1 MRFTGASIL
10 VTAIGL
16 GLSIPTL
23 AQQKPQV
30 PQTPQGM
37 SDFDKAHE
45 AAFTKDKAEEAS
57 RLTEEAARILPAGPV
72 ATGAIPRKNYIDNY
86 IFDRM
91 KRDGIG
97 HAPLSSDQEFLRRAY
112 VDATG
117 TLPTAEEVRAFVAS
131 ADPQKRDKLVDKL
144 VESEEFAEQFSWLWG
159 DMLNQQ
165 DPAYN
170 YWIKEFL
177 RADRPYNEVV
187 TDMMSGVAKTHTT
200 IPALGLFSDAYVGT
214 NSSPMNMDDYR
225 GLNRLDTLDYFAIAS
240 SRVLLGMN
248 TSCISCHD
256 GAGHLEPVNL
266 YLSEKTREEFWKS
279 AAFHGKMR
287 MIGRWDDRS
296 KNNTSADLHLDEL
309 ATAQAYNTN
318 GDWPWPT
325 ASMNLQPRDGRTYE
339 PAFLLT
345 GEKPRPGENPR
356 LAYARMITS
365 HPQFRRAAVNIMW
378 GKLMTVGFV
387 EPYDSFDLARLDP
400 KNPPPA
406 PWTLQPT
413 NAELLQAMAD
423 DFGTHNYSLQHVAKT
438 IMKSSAYQLSSHYDG
453 EWKAAYVPYYARRLV
468 RVMTGP
474 ELVDALTAATG
485 KPGDFDSS
493 GKKVVRVKQ
502 LPGPGSVREAELKNI
517 LQSFFQSNRQTPAPV
532 GNRASTLQ
540 ALLLMSSKAVNNRVL
555 AQDGSRVQKLLESGK
570 TNEEIIEELYLSSLS
585 RWPTPAEKRVILEF
599 MEPDRKAGAENLQW
613 VLVNSQ
619 EFALS
624 H

>member
-57 RLTEEAARILPAGPV
+57 RITEEAARILPAGPV

-117 TLPTAEEVRAFVAS
+117 TLPTADEVRAFVAS

-493 GKKVVRVKQ
+493 GKKVARVKQ

-570 TNEEIIEELYLSSLS
+570 TNEEIVEELYLSSLS

>member
-1 MRFTGASIL
+1 
-10 VTAIGL
+10 
-16 GLSIPTL
+16 
-23 AQQKPQV
+23 
-30 PQTPQGM
+30 
-37 SDFDKAHE
+37 
-45 AAFTKDKAEEAS
+45 
-57 RLTEEAARILPAGPV
+57 
-72 ATGAIPRKNYIDNY
+72 
-86 IFDRM
+86 M
-91 KRDGIG
+91 KRDGIR

-117 TLPTAEEVRAFVAS
+117 TLPTADEVRAFVAS
-131 ADPQKRDKLVDKL
+131 TDPAKRNKLVDKL

-309 ATAQAYNTN
+309 ATAQAYNTS

-356 LAYARMITS
+356 LAYARMVTS

-387 EPYDSFDLARLDP
+387 EPYDGFDLARLDP

-413 NAELLQAMAD
+413 NAELLQALAD
-423 DFGTHNYSLQHVAKT
+423 DFGKNNFSLQHVAKT

-474 ELVDALTAATG
+474 ELDRRADGCNGEAGRFRQQRQEGRARQAASW
-485 KPGDFDSS
+485 P
-493 GKKVVRVKQ
+493 RVGQ
-502 LPGPGSVREAELKNI
+502 GGRVEEHSAELFPE
-517 LQSFFQSNRQTPAPV
+517 QSADTGAGRE
-532 GNRASTLQ
+532 
-540 ALLLMSSKAVNNRVL
+540 
-555 AQDGSRVQKLLESGK
+555 SRLD
-570 TNEEIIEELYLSSLS
+570 
-585 RWPTPAEKRVILEF
+585 A
-599 MEPDRKAGAENLQW
+599 AGAAADEQQGGQQPRARAGRQPRAEAARVGEDQRGDHRRAVPVELVPVADAGGKAASSSSSWNPIEKPARKIFSGCSSTVRNLR
-613 VLVNSQ
+613 
-619 EFALS
+619 
-624 H
+624 

>member
-10 VTAIGL
+10 VTAMGL
-16 GLSIPTL
+16 ALSITTL
-23 AQQKPQV
+23 AQQKPQ
-30 PQTPQGM
+30 PPKTPEAM

-45 AAFTKDKAEEAS
+45 RAFTKDKAEEAS
-57 RLTEEAARILPAGPV
+57 RLTEEAARMLPTGPGAAGEV
-72 ATGAIPRKNYIDNY
+72 RRNNYIDDY
-86 IFDRM
+86 VFDRM
-91 KRDGIG
+91 KRDGIL

-117 TLPTAEEVRAFVAS
+117 TLPTADEVRAFVAS
-131 ADPQKRDKLVDKL
+131 TDPAKRNKLVDKL

-309 ATAQAYNTN
+309 ATAQAYNTH

-387 EPYDSFDLARLDP
+387 EPYDGFDLARLDP
-400 KNPPPA
+400 NNPPPA

-413 NAELLQAMAD
+413 NAELLQALAD
-423 DFGTHNYSLQHVAKT
+423 DFGKNNFSLQHVAKT

-474 ELVDALTAATG
+474 ELIDALTAATG

-493 GKKVVRVKQ
+493 GKKAARVKQ

-540 ALLLMSSKAVNNRVL
+540 ALLLMSSKAINNRVL

-619 EFALS
+619 EFALN

>member
-1 MRFTGASIL
+1 MRFTRALIL
-10 VTAIGL
+10 VTAIAL
-16 GLSIPTL
+16 GLSISTL
-23 AQQKPQV
+23 AQQKPQP
-30 PQTPQGM
+30 PQTPQAM
-37 SDFDKAHE
+37 SEFDKAHE
-45 AAFTKDKAEEAS
+45 GAFTKDKAEEAS
-57 RLTEEAARILPAGPV
+57 RLTEEAARLLPAGPS
-72 ATGAIPRKNYIDNY
+72 AGGAIPRNNYIDDF

-91 KRDGIG
+91 KRDGIP

-117 TLPTAEEVRAFVAS
+117 TLPSADEVRSFVAS
-131 ADPQKRDKLVDKL
+131 TDPQKRPKLVDKL

-177 RADRPYNEVV
+177 RADRPYNEVA

-214 NSSPMNMDDYR
+214 NGSPLNMDDYR

-240 SRVLLGMN
+240 SRVLLGIN

-266 YLSEKTREEFWKS
+266 YLSEKTREEFYKS

-309 ATAQAYNTN
+309 AAAQAYNTSA
-318 GDWPWPT
+318 DWPWPT
-325 ASMNLQPRDGRTYE
+325 ASMNLQPRDGRAYE

-345 GEKPRPGENPR
+345 GEKPKPGENPR

-378 GKLMTVGFV
+378 GKLMTVAFV
-387 EPYDSFDLARLDP
+387 EPYDGFDLARLDP

-423 DFGTHNYSLQHVAKT
+423 DFGKNNFSLQHIAKT

-453 EWKAAYVPYYARRLV
+453 EWKAAHVPYYARRLV

-474 ELVDALTAATG
+474 ELIDALTAATG
-485 KPGDFDSS
+485 RPGDFDSS
-493 GKKVVRVKQ
+493 GKKVARVKQ

-555 AQDGSRVQKLLESGK
+555 AQDGSRVQKLIDSGK
-570 TNEEIIEELYLSSLS
+570 NNEEIIDELYLSSLS
-585 RWPTPAEKRVILEF
+585 RWPTPAEKRVVLEF
-599 MEPDRKAGAENLQW
+599 MERDRKAGAENLQW
-613 VLVNSQ
+613 VLINSQ
-619 EFALS
+619 EFALN

>member
-1 MRFTGASIL
+1 MRFPGALIL
-10 VTAIGL
+10 VTAMGL
-16 GLSIPTL
+16 GLSISTL
-23 AQQKPQV
+23 AQQQPQP
-30 PQTPQGM
+30 PQTPEAM

-45 AAFTKDKAEEAS
+45 GAFTKDKAEEAS
-57 RLTEEAARILPAGPV
+57 RLTEDAARILPAGP
-72 ATGAIPRKNYIDNY
+72 AGAAAIPHNNYIDDY

-91 KRDGIG
+91 KRDGIR

-117 TLPTAEEVRAFVAS
+117 TLPTAEEVRSFVAS
-131 ADPQKRDKLVDKL
+131 TDPHKRDKLVDKL
-144 VESEEFAEQFSWLWG
+144 VESEEFAEQFAWLWG

-187 TDMMSGVAKTHTT
+187 ADMMSGVAKTHTT
-200 IPALGLFSDAYVGT
+200 IPALGLFSDSYVGT
-214 NSSPMNMDDYR
+214 NGSPMNMDDYR

-266 YLSEKTREEFWKS
+266 YLSERTREEFWKS

-309 ATAQAYNTN
+309 ATAQAYNTS

-325 ASMNLQPRDGRTYE
+325 PSMNLQPRDGRTYE

-387 EPYDSFDLARLDP
+387 EPYDGFDLARLDP

-423 DFGTHNYSLQHVAKT
+423 DFGKNNFSLQHVAKT

-474 ELVDALTAATG
+474 ELIDALTAATG
-485 KPGDFDSS
+485 KPGDFESS
-493 GKKVVRVKQ
+493 GKKVARVKQ

-555 AQDGSRVQKLLESGK
+555 AQDGSRVQKLLDSGK
-570 TNEEIIEELYLSSLS
+570 TNEQLIEELYLSSLS
-585 RWPTPAEKRVILEF
+585 RWPTPAEKGVILEF
-599 MEPDRKAGAENLQW
+599 MQTDRKAGAENLQW

-619 EFALS
+619 EFALN